1 MLDISQN
8 TLLLDQGSDPGAD
21 VTQRTWPVT
30 FLFRQLPSEVADIF
44 VQAKKQHRSE
54 FNLLEQ
60 KALPTPGDQV
70 GVLGHKKYPNP
81 RQKGDKELTLTR
93 RYLVETL

>member
-1 MLDISQN
+1 VENVGYKPKYLAF
-8 TLLLDQGSDPGAD
+8 GS
-21 VTQRTWPVT
+21 R
-30 FLFRQLPSEVADIF
+30 FRSWRRRDSTYLACDIF
-44 VQAKKQHRSE
+44 VQAKKQHRSD